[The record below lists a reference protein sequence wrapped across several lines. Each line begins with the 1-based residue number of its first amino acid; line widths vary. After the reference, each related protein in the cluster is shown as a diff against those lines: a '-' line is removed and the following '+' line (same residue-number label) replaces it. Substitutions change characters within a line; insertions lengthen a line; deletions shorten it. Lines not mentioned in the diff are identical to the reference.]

1 MDTRY
6 SKQAF
11 IGLDDEG
18 SVTRLCK
25 ELETVLESRMH
36 DASEVRLGMED
47 CIRDLRQFG
56 HDLWGFDGSNEFESW
71 CPNYANPTGPGI
83 VLTFVFP
90 NPVSVEWSS
99 T

>member
-1 MDTRY
+1 MDTRC

-11 IGLDDEG
+11 IRLDDEG

-47 CIRDLRQFG
+47 CIRDLRQLG
-56 HDLWGFDGSNEFESW
+56 HDLWAFDGSNEFESE
-71 CPNYANPTGPGI
+71 CRVVVHI
-83 VLTFVFP
+83 VSLLGRGNRHLTSRLSP
-90 NPVSVEWSS
+90 YPL
-99 T
+99 